1 MNTTFRNKVLLNQ
14 LTETDLV
21 ALQDNS
27 TVMNKVHNHM
37 LEDTKDVV
45 DGVMFPLEGV
55 NNYSIGY
62 SNYDTNYINVGNSYL
77 FLRSLVHSAY
87 MVWVFSDEQ
96 LGKAQEMVRAYEA
109 NKESLLPMYSLAH
122 LYVHILLNH
131 FTNDYDDIY
140 KTENEKE
147 YMHSE
152 LWNMYPDGAYYL
164 RNENSIYYYSL
175 GKD

>member
-1 MNTTFRNKVLLNQ
+1 MNTKFMNKVLLNQ

-55 NNYSIGY
+55 NSYSISY
-62 SNYDTNYINVGNSYL
+62 SKEYDNYINVGNSYL

-122 LYVHILLNH
+122 LYVHILLKH
-131 FTNDYDDIY
+131 FTKDFDDIY
-140 KTENEKE
+140 STDAEND

-164 RNENSIYYYSL
+164 RDENSIYYYSL
-175 GKD
+175 KKD